1 MGRLILGVL
10 VVLLLGCASTPQTR
24 FFVLSFSPDLEKVR
38 SQEGEPCLAIG
49 IGPVKIPEYLNQPE
63 IVTRITQ
70 NELRLD
76 EFAKWAEPLED
87 NISQVLAKNLLS
99 LLCIR
104 SIAIFPWKGGT
115 PIDYRIDVRVIQM
128 DGILGENASLDVT
141 WSIWDGSDRKKSPL
155 LTKRSTYKEFTEGG
169 DYGTFVSAQSR
180 NLASLSR
187 EIAETILVLSGRDRM
202 SSDKL

>member
-1 MGRLILGVL
+1 MGWLPSRLKRLILGIL
-10 VVLLLGCASTPQTR
+10 VVVLLGCASSPPTR
-24 FFVLSFSPDLEKVR
+24 FFVLSSSPDFEKTGNR
-38 SQEGEPCLAIG
+38 DGERCFAIG

-87 NISQVLAKNLLS
+87 NISRALAKNLLS

-104 SIAIFPWKGGT
+104 RIAIFPWKAGT
-115 PIDYRIDVRVIQM
+115 PIDYRIDVDVIQL
-128 DGILGENASLDVT
+128 DGILGESASLDVT
-141 WSIWDGSDRKKSPL
+141 WSISDGTDRKKSPL
-155 LTKRSTYKEFTEGG
+155 LTKRSTYKESTGG
-169 DYGTFVSAQSR
+169 GEDYRTFVSAQSR

-187 EIAETILVLSGRDRM
+187 EIAEAILVLSM
-202 SSDKL
+202 

>member
-1 MGRLILGVL
+1 MGWLPFRLKWLTFGIF
-10 VVLLLGCASTPQTR
+10 VVVFSGCASSPPTR
-24 FFVLSFSPDLEKVR
+24 FFVLSSSPNFEKVPNR
-38 SQEGEPCLAIG
+38 EGERCFAIG
-49 IGPVKIPEYLNQPE
+49 IGPVKLPEYLNQPE

-87 NISQVLAKNLLS
+87 NISRALAENLPS
-99 LLCIR
+99 LLCTR

-115 PIDYRIDVRVIQM
+115 PMDYRIDVHVIQM
-128 DGILGENASLDVT
+128 DGVLGKSALLDVT
-141 WSIWDGSDRKKSPL
+141 WSIADGTDRKKLPL
-155 LTKRSTYKEFTEGG
+155 ITKRSTYREPTEGG

-187 EIAETILVLSGRDRM
+187 EIAETILILS
-202 SSDKL
+202 K